1 MARTIKN
8 LLKKGNLT
16 GREVG
21 ELLLRNLANDI
32 ENAHR
37 EKKKP
42 PLFTQAEFNQ
52 MISGLSAYQY
62 TIYKVLENLYSSIVD
77 NFNFNQAMQQQFYNG
92 YYRYLL
98 TLQGVT
104 RAEEYFF
111 NVEKFPLILTQP
123 QYDRLAQQSI
133 GKKKACKESYFRLFF
148 QVVEFF
154 CNRYYNAYDPDGD
167 GTKEAI
173 PDDIKA
179 AIDVTKGQKVT
190 NKRIL
195 ANWAE
200 DTDAGYLTLD
210 DGRRS
215 DEMTSKEWV
224 QALEDDFM
232 KHYSLT
238 INGVK
243 QDAETTIKDYNNDLM
258 LHACELLF
266 KGKDAIKAAYKEK
279 SGEDLTD
286 DEADELE
293 QELEDIADRTSD
305 GKEKAHILFG
315 LYPHKRTHWHYY
327 EVPDDYTKYDALM
340 EMLERYNG
348 SNTDRLDNNG
358 KKVKEIP
365 EREQYKEFKDD
376 YPELEAAVKSY
387 LEEHVP
393 ATKGLRANQRY
404 KDLVTWE
411 ELAELHFL
419 DYSPI
424 EASEEDVIQQ
434 FIEAAADT
442 TENLNKHTRAMYHG
456 IAILQNPHYGDK
468 DNNNDYI
475 DPISNDNAT
484 KLLHGIDYLESHPE
498 EAEMTE
504 GYLDVLAKPAM
515 IYLYAYNAY
524 IDIIAD
530 VYKLGFLPKVV
541 KVDLGYQETQIKAA
555 NNILY
560 LLYNT
565 CYGAKEDKKR
575 KRAFLRENFHPI
587 EIEDLRP
594 TEEAKTALKK
604 AMEELGYTKEA
615 AVTYKRWRPLVTS
628 LMRNKKSPFIGEG
641 DEDE

>member
-1 MARTIKN
+1 MAKTIKN
-8 LLKKGNLT
+8 LLKKGGLT

-21 ELLLRNLANDI
+21 VLLLKNLVNDI
-32 ENAHR
+32 ENIHR
-37 EKKKP
+37 EPKKP

-52 MISGLSAYQY
+52 MIIDMSDYQY
-62 TIYKVLENLYSSIVD
+62 RNYKVLESIYSALLESY
-77 NFNFNQAMQQQFYNG
+77 NFNQAMQQQFYNG

-104 RAEEYFF
+104 RAEHYF
-111 NVEKFPLILTQP
+111 NTMEKFPLILTQS

-133 GKKKACKESYFRLFF
+133 DKQKAHKESYFSLFF

-154 CNRYYNAYDPDGD
+154 CNSYYNAYDPDGD
-167 GTKEAI
+167 GTKEDI

-179 AIDVTKGQKVT
+179 AIEVTKGQKVT

-195 ANWAE
+195 ANWAK
-200 DTDAGYLTLD
+200 DMDAGYLTLD

-215 DEMTSKEWV
+215 DEMTHEEWE
-224 QALEDDFM
+224 QALKDDFM
-232 KHYSLT
+232 KRYSLT

-243 QDAETTIKDYNNDLM
+243 QDAETTIRDYNNDLT
-258 LHACELLF
+258 LRACELLF

-293 QELEDIADRTSD
+293 KELEDVADRISN
-305 GKEKAHILFG
+305 GEEKASVLLG
-315 LYPHKRTHWHYY
+315 LDPHAHTHWHYY
-327 EVPDDYTKYDALM
+327 EVPDDYTKYDVIM
-340 EMLERYNG
+340 SDMLERYNG
-348 SNTDRLDNNG
+348 ASAERLDNEGNT
-358 KKVKEIP
+358 VEEVP
-365 EREQYKEFKDD
+365 ERVQYKEFKKD

-434 FIEAAADT
+434 FVETAAAT
-442 TENLNKHTRAMYHG
+442 TENLNQTKRAVYHG

-468 DNNNDYI
+468 DNNNDYV
-475 DPISNDNAT
+475 DPINNADAAE
-484 KLLHGIDYLESHPE
+484 LLQGIDYLESHPE
-498 EAEMTE
+498 ETEETE
-504 GYLDVLAKPAM
+504 GYLDILAKPALY
-515 IYLYAYNAY
+515 YLYAYNAFV
-524 IDIIAD
+524 DIVAD
-530 VYKLGFLPKVV
+530 VYKLDFLPSVLKVNLS
-541 KVDLGYQETQIKAA
+541 KQETQITAS
-555 NNILY
+555 NN
-560 LLYNT
+560 LLYMLYHT
-565 CYGAKEDKKR
+565 CYGTKEDKKR

-587 EIEDLRP
+587 EIDDLQP
-594 TEEAKTALKK
+594 IEAAKVALKK
-604 AMEELGYTKEA
+604 ELDELGYTREA
-615 AVTYKRWRPLVTS
+615 VNAYKHWRPLVAT
-628 LMRNKKSPFIGEG
+628 LITGNKPPLGEEDD
-641 DEDE
+641 DE